1 MADETGIRRGLP
13 NYGDKDFAQRPA
25 VLLARLAP
33 KRGWLAP
40 YTPPVQQAPACRDIH
55 VLTLNPSKRSPDESL
70 AP

>member
-40 YTPPVQQAPACRDIH
+40 YTPRAASAGV
-55 VLTLNPSKRSPDESL
+55 S
-70 AP
+70 